1 MAFEELKQSTEGI
14 REQAQ
19 AIIESN
25 AAYYKLRA
33 FKIAMKSTT
42 MILKLALIACCVLMV
57 LLFLSIALAF
67 YIGSYLSNYAL
78 GFLCVGGLY
87 VLVTVLLVLVRDK
100 IIEGPLLNKFSKLF
114 FNN

>member
-1 MAFEELKQSTEGI
+1 MAFEELKESAEGI

-25 AAYYKLRA
+25 VAYYKLHA

-42 MILKLALIACCVLMV
+42 MILKLALITMCVLMV

-67 YIGSYLSNYAL
+67 YIGSYLSNVAL
-78 GFLCVGGLY
+78 GFLWVGGLY
-87 VLVTVLLVLVRDK
+87 VLLTIVIVLVRDK

>member
-1 MAFEELKQSTEGI
+1 MAFEDLKESTEGI

-25 AAYYKLRA
+25 VAYYRLRA
-33 FKIAMKSTT
+33 FKMAMKSTT
-42 MILKLALIACCVLMV
+42 MVLKLALIAMCVLMV
-57 LLFLSIALAF
+57 LLFLSVALAF
-67 YIGSYLSNYAL
+67 YIGSYMSNYAL

-87 VLVTVLLVLVRDK
+87 VLVTIVLVIVRDK